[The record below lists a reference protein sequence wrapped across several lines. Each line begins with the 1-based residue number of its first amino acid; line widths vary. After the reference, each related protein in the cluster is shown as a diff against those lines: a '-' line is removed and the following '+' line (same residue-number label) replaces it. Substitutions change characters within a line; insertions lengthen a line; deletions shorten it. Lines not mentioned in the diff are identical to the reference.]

1 MVPSDVF
8 LSPLGLLAVLAA
20 LPIVVLYLVRPEPD
34 EVALPTFQFLAE
46 ERRRRTTT
54 PLFERLSRS
63 LLLLLQLLVILLVAV
78 ALASPYVPV
87 DRTETVRETVLVVD
101 TSASMGVHD
110 GEASRF
116 DRAVAA
122 AREEV
127 TTRTSV
133 VVTDGDPRVILQDGV
148 PTDARR
154 TLDELRVTDAPDE
167 LRGAISQASAVAGEE
182 ARIVVFS
189 DFAGGSDW
197 HDAVRTA
204 RARGLSVELRQFA
217 GRGTDN
223 VGIVD
228 RRFSGEEVTIS
239 VRNFGNERV
248 ERTASLGGQQRSL
261 ALEPGDVVTATF
273 DVPAGGGRVEL
284 TPGDDFTTDDV
295 LPVAA
300 PEDSAVEVLLLTNDR
315 NRYLVAALS
324 VIDAVDLT
332 VKSPPTAVDG
342 EYDVVVYS
350 NVNPGR
356 LLRGNVEAGRDAIE
370 RGGGVAIQAQDEF
383 PERYGD
389 LLLVEPETVRQGPTV
404 HRVADDPLTRGID
417 FQPPDEYVAGELAA
431 GRHLVELNDGT
442 PLLAAEQRGNGRVL
456 YYGYLEDR
464 SSFKYSY
471 RYPVFWKRAVF
482 HLAGR
487 DSLRSLNHE
496 TGERLSF
503 GTERTVETPDSRTTG
518 ISIALSSVG
527 VYDVGDRRVSAG
539 LLSTSESAVAAEPLD
554 ARDDVP
560 DVRAREE
567 QRRVPCPLTGF
578 VALAALGAVVLEL
591 GHLKRR
597 GDL

>member
-8 LSPLGLLAVLAA
+8 LSPVGLLAALAA
-20 LPIVVLYLVRPEPD
+20 LPIVVLYLVRPEP
-34 EVALPTFQFLAE
+34 EELSLPTFRFLAE

-63 LLLLLQLLVILLVAV
+63 LLLLLQVLVVLLIAV
-78 ALASPYVPV
+78 SLASPYVPV
-87 DRTETVRETVLVVD
+87 DETETVRETVLVVD
-101 TSASMGVHD
+101 TSASMAVQD
-110 GEASRF
+110 GESSRF

-122 AREEV
+122 AREAV

-133 VVTDGDPRVILQDGV
+133 VVTDGDPRVILRDGV
-148 PTDARR
+148 PDDARR
-154 TLDELRVTDAPDE
+154 TLEDLQVTDAPGD
-167 LRGAISQASAVAGEE
+167 LRGAISQASAVAGEN
-182 ARIVVFS
+182 ARIVVLS
-189 DFAGGSDW
+189 DFAGGDDW
-197 HDAVRTA
+197 HDAVQTA
-204 RARGLSVELRQFA
+204 RARGLRVDLRQFA
-217 GRGTDN
+217 GGGADN

-228 RRFSGEEVTIS
+228 RSFSGTEVTVS
-239 VRNFGNERV
+239 VKNFGDERV
-248 ERTASLGGQQRSL
+248 ERTASLGGQQAAL
-261 ALEPGDVVTATF
+261 ALEPGDVATATF

-284 TPGDDFTTDDV
+284 SPGDDFATDDV

-300 PEDSAVEVLLLTNDR
+300 PEDGTVEVLLLTNDR

-332 VKSPPTAVDG
+332 VESPPTAVDG
-342 EYDVVVYS
+342 EYDVVIYS
-350 NVNPGR
+350 NVEPGR
-356 LLRGNVEAGRDAIE
+356 LLRGNVEAGRDAID
-370 RGGGVAIQAQDEF
+370 RGGGVAIQAQEEF

-389 LLLVEPETVRQGPTV
+389 LLLVEPETVRQAPTV

-417 FQPPDEYVAGELAA
+417 FQPPDEYVAGGLAS

-442 PLLAAEQRGNGRVL
+442 PLLAADERGDGRVL

-464 SSFKYSY
+464 SSFKYNY

-487 DSLRSLNHE
+487 ESLTSLNHE

-503 GTERTVETPDSRTTG
+503 GTERTVETPDGRATG
-518 ISIALSSVG
+518 TSVALSSAG
-527 VYDVGDRRVSAG
+527 VYAVGDRRVSAG
-539 LLSTSESAVAAEPLD
+539 LLSASESAVAADPLD
-554 ARDDVP
+554 ARDDAPAVQTS
-560 DVRAREE
+560 EE
-567 QRRVPCPLTGF
+567 QRRVPRPLTGY

-591 GHLKRR
+591 GYLRRR